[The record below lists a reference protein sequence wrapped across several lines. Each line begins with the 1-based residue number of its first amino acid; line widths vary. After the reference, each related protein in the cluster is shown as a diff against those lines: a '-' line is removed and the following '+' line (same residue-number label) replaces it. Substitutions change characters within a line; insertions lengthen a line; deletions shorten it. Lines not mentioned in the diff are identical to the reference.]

1 MPTSRIDAAAA
12 AVAASLREPS
22 LARVSRTLER
32 AGLTAE
38 CRDIVSRITTGNG
51 LQDRV
56 CAIRAGLQQE
66 YAEMPAGAL
75 ERVMILQTAGDALRN
90 LPALA
95 VSDAVKRLFC
105 EEFEY
110 VAHPSRAIGLDAA
123 KGSFVALC
131 QLATF
136 RRFPAGQF
144 HWDVS
149 GIPRSWLIE
158 AKGRD
163 RLRLFYWIAAK
174 LRGFRPLFFSHL
186 NANRANRWVLTERE
200 ANRSY
205 YRMAESMALQPAIK
219 GLVTCS
225 WLHSPDTFAAS
236 PHLAW
241 LNRTF
246 LDNGG
251 LVVVLGPADPD
262 SGVLTRSPE
271 RQKLYEAGRFKPTMG
286 LVVWPRADVLAW
298 AGRHPE
304 LGQQEERHD
313 AAVAC
318 HVR

>member
-12 AVAASLREPS
+12 DVAASLRDPS
-22 LARVSRTLER
+22 LARVSRALDR
-32 AGLTAE
+32 RGLAAE
-38 CRDIVSRITTGNG
+38 CRDIVSRITTIDG

-56 CAIRAGLQQE
+56 CAIRADVQRDDP
-66 YAEMPAGAL
+66 AMPAGAL
-75 ERVMILQTAGDALRN
+75 ERVLILQTALDALRRLGA
-90 LPALA
+90 LP
-95 VSDAVKRLFC
+95 VSDDVKRLFC

-110 VAHPSRAIGLDAA
+110 MAHPSRAIGLDAA
-123 KGSFVALC
+123 KGSFVAFC

-149 GIPRSWLIE
+149 GIPRSWLLD

-174 LRGFRPLFFSHL
+174 LRGFRPVFFSHL
-186 NANRANRWVLTERE
+186 NANRRNRSVLTERE

-205 YRMAESMALQPAIK
+205 YRMAQSMALQPAVK

-241 LNRTF
+241 VNRPF
-246 LDNGG
+246 LEHGG
-251 LVVVLGPADPD
+251 LVVVLGPADPH

-271 RQKLYEAGRFKPTMG
+271 RQKLYEAGRFKPTTG
-286 LVVWPRADVLAW
+286 LAVWPRAQVLGW
-298 AGRHPE
+298 AERHPE
-304 LGQQEERHD
+304 FAETEERRD
-313 AAVAC
+313 VPVAC
-318 HVR
+318 HAR